1 MINIRN
7 KNSLINPILEKC
19 NNYLRRREKYL
30 RIGTVIE
37 PFSKTPASIIYKIIY
52 MWLNYE
58 LNAEKICIKLKELY
72 TIDTI
77 NKSFV
82 LKILQR
88 FRIYIANYM
97 KELYSIECFVP
108 KYVNNHFANDE
119 SLFSHS
125 DGM

>member
-125 DGM
+125 DGV